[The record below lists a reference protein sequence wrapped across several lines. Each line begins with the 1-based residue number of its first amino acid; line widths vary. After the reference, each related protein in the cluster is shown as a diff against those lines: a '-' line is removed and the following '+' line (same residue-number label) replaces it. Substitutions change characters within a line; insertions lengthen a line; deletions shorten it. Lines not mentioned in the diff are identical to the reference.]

1 MKKIVKLFLLS
12 ASCFM
17 LLGCPYFPYD
27 EEEVAS
33 LYPFLVLCKFKND
46 CETYYDN
53 AWICSL
59 SRSYYPQFVTK
70 YGWLQPP
77 YPMGDGWYMW
87 VVEHTAFY
95 PDEMRYLSTTREEWN
110 DGNQVVEDSLV
121 VCEDPYQ
128 DYFMLAR
135 FHREIVKDHI
145 TIAENT
151 ETDERENQYIV
162 WVDTAWFRK
171 NIIES
176 RGDL

>member
-1 MKKIVKLFLLS
+1 MFNMNMKKTGRKVAALLTM
-12 ASCFM
+12 A
-17 LLGCPYFPYD
+17 LLMFALSFTGCSHGS
-27 EEEVAS
+27 E
-33 LYPFLVLCKFKND
+33 L
-46 CETYYDN
+46 ETYE
-53 AWICSL
+53 
-59 SRSYYPQFVTK
+59 VTFESN
-70 YGWLQPP
+70 GGSSVQAQ
-77 YPMGDGWYMW
+77 
-87 VVEHTAFY
+87 T
-95 PDEMRYLSTTREEWN
+95 
-110 DGNQVVEDSLV
+110 VVEDSLV

-176 RGDL
+176 RGGL